1 MPRAVS
7 DEVRRRVAARAGWV
21 CEYCLLPEEH
31 SGYPHQ
37 VDHIVSRKHGG
48 ASTEDNL
55 ALACVACNRN
65 KGADV
70 AALSTSGDPVRLFH
84 PRRQRWLDHFL
95 WDGPA
100 VRPLSDVGEVTIRI
114 LRLNDLWRVKER
126 IALRRFW
133 LI

>member
-7 DEVRRRVAARAGWV
+7 DELRQRVAARAGWA
-21 CEYCLLPEEH
+21 CEYCGLPEEH

-70 AALSTSGDPVRLFH
+70 AALSISGNPVRLFH
-84 PRRQRWLDHFL
+84 PRRQRWAEHFR
-95 WDGPA
+95 WDS
-100 VRPLSDVGEVTIRI
+100 RYLEPLSEVGEVTIRI
-114 LRLNDLWRVKER
+114 LRLNDSWRVKER

-133 LI
+133 LV